1 MKCRK
6 RQRRE
11 EAPRV
16 PVAKPGVR
24 RSNGGVPP
32 SPKSGR
38 KQLRGME
45 QSGAW
50 RAEVSARIAELEDR
64 LAAVPESA
72 KARDRAIRKSV
83 GDELDRAY
91 TAASTNGVPP
101 SFPAWWTGST
111 LTRAW
116 EAVHNAELALL
127 QLESPEAVLTTVPRL
142 LAWIQRTMDAGS
154 GREAHEKA
162 LKAEIEKE
170 GRWAK
175 PDRVRVRAAL
185 ADVIG
190 ANGRRYA
197 AVRTFRNNLILATL
211 LLIALLLTIA
221 IWHAN
226 NPDFLTLCAKEAV
239 NSNKDV
245 VLRECVSGKHSS
257 PVAGEIWLVL
267 LMGALG
273 GTLGIAF
280 RLSASDE
287 AARYDPKTWQRFL
300 KPVTGA
306 ATALAAV
313 LFLQS
318 HFLIQPSEST
328 NTRTFYLGYALLFGF
343 SQQLLTR
350 FVDKRAESLVTPD
363 K

>member
-1 MKCRK
+1 
-6 RQRRE
+6 
-11 EAPRV
+11 
-16 PVAKPGVR
+16 
-24 RSNGGVPP
+24 
-32 SPKSGR
+32 
-38 KQLRGME
+38 ME

-72 KARDRAIRKSV
+72 KARDRAIRESV
-83 GDELDRAY
+83 EDELDRAY
-91 TAASTNGVPP
+91 TAASANGVPP

-127 QLESPEAVLTTVPRL
+127 QVESREAVLTTVPRL
-142 LAWIQRTMDAGS
+142 LAWIQRTMDSGS
-154 GREAHEKA
+154 GREAHEKG
-162 LKAEIEKE
+162 LKAEIENE

-175 PDRVRVRAAL
+175 PNRVKVRAAL

-190 ANGRRYA
+190 ANSRRYA
-197 AVRTFRNNLILATL
+197 AVRTFRNNLILATV
-211 LLIALLLTIA
+211 LLIALLLTVA
-221 IWHAN
+221 TWHAN
-226 NPDFLTLCAKEAV
+226 NPDFLTLCTQETINAKKVVAV
-239 NSNKDV
+239 S
-245 VLRECVSGKHSS
+245 ECVSGKYSG
-257 PVAGEIWLVL
+257 PVTGEIWLVL

-280 RLSASDE
+280 RLSESDE
-287 AARYDPKTWQRFL
+287 ATRYDPKTWQRFL

-318 HFLIQPSEST
+318 HFLIQPTESM